1 MRSWFF
7 LAIVFLLSACVASDE
22 SKRMEAALEQGA
34 LLYGQGENDTL
45 VFVPE
50 LDHAAGYFAGKKQY
64 GKAAH
69 AALYNGYAQVACK
82 DKPAAMQSFKE
93 AEHYGDLANDS
104 LTVAW
109 AQYEAGRLLF
119 SEVRTEEA
127 SSVLRKSDENFG
139 SDLTGRSLTNNM
151 KACCFLVKHEY
162 DSAIVYL
169 EKSLD
174 FAELG
179 KSDLAKR
186 KALNNLVVL
195 HSLTGDYP
203 KAFDALNRIR
213 TEVSSLDTLL
223 LYLNIANLH
232 LTSGS
237 LDSANYYFHRLETM
251 VSEVS
256 ARNETKVSVYE
267 ALSRFA
273 EKQENYQTALVY
285 RKLHED
291 LMYRI
296 QLTMEKNNVYR
307 IQQQYDFESI
317 QNQMKVKS
325 ARLQRNIVLLVL
337 MLLFLAVVVVFILI
351 RSRQKDL
358 QMKQELDS
366 LKQSLVKSVD
376 ATIIDEELSW
386 HLRLMLKAV
395 RLKKNDQST
404 TSKQITMEGYVMGG
418 KDNLFDGSMVVIE
431 KTYPNLF
438 SIICER
444 YPDLTETESKV
455 CLLSCANLSN
465 TEIAEILEL
474 SVNTINKSRSQIYR
488 KLEVDSSSLKVLF
501 RKISSTNK

>member
-1 MRSWFF
+1 MS
-7 LAIVFLLSACVASDE
+7 E
-22 SKRMEAALEQGA
+22 SRRMEAALEQGA

-50 LDHAAGYFAGKKQY
+50 LDHAAAYFAERKQY

-109 AQYEAGRLLF
+109 AQYEVGRLLF

-127 SSVLRKSDENFG
+127 FSVLRKSDETFG
-139 SDLTGRSLTNNM
+139 SDLTGRSLANNM
-151 KACCFLVKHEY
+151 MACCFLVKHEY

-203 KAFDALNRIR
+203 KAFDAINRIR

-223 LYLNIANLH
+223 LYLNIADLH
-232 LTSGS
+232 LASGS

-256 ARNETKVSVYE
+256 ARDETKVSVYE

-273 EKQENYQTALVY
+273 EKQGNYQSALVY
-285 RKLHED
+285 RKSHED
-291 LMYRI
+291 LMYKI
-296 QLTMEKNNVYR
+296 QLTIEKNNVYR
-307 IQQQYDFESI
+307 I
-317 QNQMKVKS
+317 
-325 ARLQRNIVLLVL
+325 
-337 MLLFLAVVVVFILI
+337 
-351 RSRQKDL
+351 
-358 QMKQELDS
+358 
-366 LKQSLVKSVD
+366 
-376 ATIIDEELSW
+376 
-386 HLRLMLKAV
+386 
-395 RLKKNDQST
+395 
-404 TSKQITMEGYVMGG
+404 
-418 KDNLFDGSMVVIE
+418 
-431 KTYPNLF
+431 
-438 SIICER
+438 
-444 YPDLTETESKV
+444 
-455 CLLSCANLSN
+455 
-465 TEIAEILEL
+465 
-474 SVNTINKSRSQIYR
+474 
-488 KLEVDSSSLKVLF
+488 
-501 RKISSTNK
+501 